1 MRERSLRTETR
12 AVSDVL
18 GYVLVFSLIVVSVG
32 SVTVFGFQGLQDARD
47 FEQVNNAERAF
58 DIFADNMDDVAR
70 HGAPS
75 RATEIK
81 LADAE
86 LRFGDPVTVNVSA
99 VNTATP
105 SDGFT
110 REYETRPIVYD
121 ANTGTEIAYESG
133 AVVRSQSG
141 GSVMVRDPDLVLS
154 QELVVVPLAVTR
166 VDADGTG
173 TSLSGSTTAL
183 IRADHAVSRVVA
195 SRTSGTYDT
204 VYLNVTSAHPKAWQ
218 RHLDAYDAVSC
229 TVGAPP
235 NEQTV
240 YCTLSSVDRVY
251 VSTVEID
258 VAFE

>member
-1 MRERSLRTETR
+1 MCSRHRADTR

-47 FEQVNNAERAF
+47 FERVNNAERAF
-58 DIFADNMDDVAR
+58 DILADNMGDVAR

-105 SDGFT
+105 SEGFT

-121 ANTGTEIAYESG
+121 ANTGAEIAYESG
-133 AVVRSQSG
+133 AIVRSQSE
-141 GSVMVRDPDLVLS
+141 GSVMVRRPDFVLS
-154 QELVVVPLAVTR
+154 QNLVVIPLVVTR
-166 VDADGTG
+166 ADADSNA
-173 TSLSGSTTAL
+173 TSIAGSTTTL
-183 IRADHAVSRVVA
+183 IRADHAVTRVAA
-195 SRTSGTYDT
+195 SQTVGTYDT
-204 VYLNVTSAHPKAWQ
+204 VYLNVTSTHPEAWSRQ
-218 RHLDAYDAVSC
+218 LNDYEDVSC
-229 TVGAPP
+229 TVGGPP

-240 YCTLSSVDRVY
+240 YCTLSSVERVY